1 MKDLYIVINET
12 KDGKYYGE
20 CPMLKGYKLK
30 GDSINEVKSNMLRA
44 VKIYLESNI
53 NLVENEVKNSSV
65 VDAHQKRSSVVPK
78 W

>member
-20 CPMLKGYKLK
+20 CPMIKNYRLH
-30 GDSINEVKSNMLRA
+30 GDSINEVKSNMLEA
-44 VKIYLESNI
+44 VRIYLENNI
-53 NLVENEVKNSSV
+53 NFMENDINGTNMVNTRQISSSV
-65 VDAHQKRSSVVPK
+65 NPK

>member
-20 CPMLKGYKLK
+20 CPMIKNYRLH
-30 GDSINEVKSNMLRA
+30 GDSINEVKSNMLEA
-44 VKIYLESNI
+44 VRIYLENNI
-53 NLVENEVKNSSV
+53 NFMENDIKSTSVINTQLKNSSV
-65 VDAHQKRSSVVPK
+65 KPK

>member
-20 CPMLKGYKLK
+20 CPMIKNYRLH
-30 GDSINEVKSNMLRA
+30 GDSINEVKSNMLEA
-44 VKIYLESNI
+44 VRIYLENNI
-53 NLVENEVKNSSV
+53 NFMENDIKSTSIINTHQKNSSV
-65 VDAHQKRSSVVPK
+65 NPK

>member
-20 CPMLKGYKLK
+20 CPMLKGYKLQ
-30 GDSINEVKSNMLRA
+30 GDSINEVKSNMLEALR
-44 VKIYLESNI
+44 IYLENNI
-53 NLVENEVKNSSV
+53 NFMENEVKSTSII
-65 VDAHQKRSSVVPK
+65 DTHQKRGSVTPK

>member
-12 KDGKYYGE
+12 KNGQYYGE

-30 GDSINEVKSNMLRA
+30 GDSINEVKSNMLEA
-44 VKIYLESNI
+44 VRIYLENNI
-53 NLVENEVKNSSV
+53 NFMENEIKGVSIS
-65 VDAHQKRSSVVPK
+65 DAYQKRISVTPK

>member
-20 CPMLKGYKLK
+20 CPMLKGYRLS
-30 GDSINEVKSNMLRA
+30 GDSISEVKSNMLEA
-44 VKIYLESNI
+44 VRIYLENNI
-53 NLVENEVKNSSV
+53 NFMENDIKAVNTL
-65 VDAHQKRSSVVPK
+65 DAYQKRSSVTPK